1 MYKSFKNKNMITKF
15 ETLTQDLSKAEI
27 EQVDSLLLALQNAKR
42 PLKTDELIREIYL
55 IEKFKPKLSA
65 NRLRKIVNAIRS
77 NSVAPVIASKRGY
90 YISKEQKEI
99 ENQIKSLEERAEAIL
114 KASLGLRMYALEN
127 VMN

>member
-127 VMN
+127 IMN

>member
-1 MYKSFKNKNMITKF
+1 MITKF